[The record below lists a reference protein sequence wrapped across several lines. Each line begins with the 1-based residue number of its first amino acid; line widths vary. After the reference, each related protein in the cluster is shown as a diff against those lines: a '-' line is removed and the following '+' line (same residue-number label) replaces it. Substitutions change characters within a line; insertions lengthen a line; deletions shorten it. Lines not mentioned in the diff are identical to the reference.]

1 MPVNRPLF
9 KGNGTAG
16 IMKKSIKVAPNR
28 ESRPP
33 TRGRDPHV
41 AARMPSSLIAE
52 VEAWAAANNTSR
64 SDAFRQ
70 LVELGLART
79 KSAGST
85 SAKSAERARQ
95 LAAKTIDGLI
105 DPGAPA
111 EETASRKRR
120 LLKGPE
126 EFREVRV
133 DSGKETRSA
142 GWSG

>member
-1 MPVNRPLF
+1 
-9 KGNGTAG
+9 
-16 IMKKSIKVAPNR
+16 
-28 ESRPP
+28 
-33 TRGRDPHV
+33 V

-70 LVELGLART
+70 LVELGLALART

-120 LLKGPE
+120 LL
-126 EFREVRV
+126 
-133 DSGKETRSA
+133 
-142 GWSG
+142 